1 MPRGSVKSRE
11 GLAKSRTGPLRQ
23 STGKSLESA
32 SPAGSVSAAVRLELH
47 PEAEDEL
54 FHDAAWYDDQ
64 RLGLGDEF
72 LEHVYRWFAVVLESP
87 NIWPRW
93 ADTPTDLD
101 PIIRRLV
108 IDRFPYSVA
117 YQVFADHVL
126 VLAVAHASREP
137 LYRLTRTVP

>member
-1 MPRGSVKSRE
+1 MK
-11 GLAKSRTGPLRQ
+11 
-23 STGKSLESA
+23 
-32 SPAGSVSAAVRLELH
+32 LELH

-54 FHDAAWYDDQ
+54 FHDAAWYGDQ

-137 LYRLTRTVP
+137 LYWLTRTVP